1 MFDLQFLKNNK
12 QYKDGFSNID
22 IEEYKEK
29 AKLNGKT
36 SKLNN
41 QELRTHLKRINEIK
55 TDLLKNNT
63 EKKLTTLQ
71 KNTIK
76 KLCIDVGIGPEFK
89 NLELYN
95 KMK

>member
-55 TDLLKNNT
+55 NNIFDNIK
-63 EKKLTTLQ
+63 ENKLTTLH

-76 KLCIDVGIGPEFK
+76 KL
-89 NLELYN
+89 ELYN
-95 KMK
+95 KMQ

>member
-55 TDLLKNNT
+55 NDIFNNIK
-63 EKKLTTLQ
+63 ENKLTNLQ

-76 KLCIDVGIGPEFK
+76 KLCIDGGIDSEFK
-89 NLELYN
+89 KLELYN
-95 KMK
+95 KMQ